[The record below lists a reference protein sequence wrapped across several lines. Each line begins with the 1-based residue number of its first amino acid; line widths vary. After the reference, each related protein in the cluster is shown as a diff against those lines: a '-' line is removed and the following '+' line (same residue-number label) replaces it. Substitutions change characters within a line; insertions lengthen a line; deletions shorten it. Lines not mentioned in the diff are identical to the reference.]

1 MSHIKVSS
9 RVTVG
14 QRFGRWTVLAGAP
27 RYKHQARFLCR
38 CDCGTERDV
47 FAFVLLDGTSTSCGC
62 FMRENNGRLIGKR
75 SLRHGETVGRIQSIE
90 YKVWQWA
97 IDRCE
102 NPKNKS
108 FHDYGGRGIRMC
120 PEWRHSFPAFLA
132 EVGRRPGPEYS
143 IDRID
148 NERGYEPG
156 NVRWATKSQQMKN
169 RRWSRPPLTVRI
181 GGTAA

>member
-1 MSHIKVSS
+1 MS
-9 RVTVG
+9 RVRVGLRISVG
-14 QRFGRWTVLAGAP
+14 QRFGRWMVLADAP
-27 RYKHQARFLCR
+27 RWKHQARFLCR

-62 FMRENNGRLIGKR
+62 FMREKNGKLIGER
-75 SLRHGETVGRIQSIE
+75 SLRHGETVGRAPSVE
-90 YKVWQWA
+90 YKTLQWM

-108 FHDYGGRGIRMC
+108 FPDYGGRGIAIA
-120 PEWRHSFPAFLA
+120 PEWRASFPAFLA
-132 EVGRRPGPEYS
+132 HVGRRPGPEFS

-156 NVRWATKSQQMKN
+156 NVRWATRSVQRHNQ
-169 RRWSRPPLTVRI
+169 RRRSHVS
-181 GGTAA
+181 GMASS